1 MQRPFAD
8 KLPMM
13 VSDRDFVEILITVQF
28 KPHADPLSSSH
39 IDAMLQ
45 ALKEGGGKVDE
56 TESSST
62 QSTSSQRGSCLNI
75 QLPVETP
82 ECAEKSNFVRASYGS
97 VEVVKELEQQGTEW
111 W

>member
-1 MQRPFAD
+1 
-8 KLPMM
+8 M
-13 VSDRDFVEILITVQF
+13 VVSNRDFVEILITIQF

-56 TESSST
+56 SESASNAD
-62 QSTSSQRGSCLNI
+62 TSALRGSCLNI

-82 ECAEKSNFVRASYGS
+82 ECAEKKDFIRAYYGS
-97 VEVVKELEQQGTEW
+97 VEVIKELEQQGTEW